1 MGRPRLMTLIGTR
14 PEIVKMSPLI
24 PRFDEEFDHIL
35 VHSGQHYSAN
45 MDAVFF
51 EDLELR
57 RPDHM
62 LEVGSHPPGKQ
73 TALILAA
80 VEGLLAELGPVAL
93 VVHGD
98 TNTTLAGGLA
108 AAKRSTTALVHV
120 EAGARS
126 GNPKQA
132 EEINR
137 QIVDRVTDIHFVP
150 YERDLKNLQAEGIPT
165 DRAYVTGNTVIA
177 SCLRASTLDGAE
189 RILDSHGI
197 AAGRY
202 ALATYHR
209 QEAVDDAATLRGI
222 CAAIDEVSKR
232 LPVILPLHPRTRKM
246 MEQYGISF
254 ASAAV
259 TVTEPVGYRQM
270 IALLSN
276 ARFCLTDSGGLM
288 EEAGVLRVPGLILRR
303 ETEHVRYVESGI
315 HALVGTD
322 FDTISHEAE
331 RLSDDAEHRDRVNAA
346 PSNAG
351 IDPVERIMGQ
361 LRAELS

>member
-1 MGRPRLMTLIGTR
+1 MSRPSLMTLIGTR

-24 PRFDEEFDHIL
+24 PRFDEEFHHIL

-57 RPDHM
+57 QPDYT

-73 TALILAA
+73 TALILSA
-80 VEGLLAELGPVAL
+80 VEGLLQETSPDVL

-108 AAKRSTTALVHV
+108 AAKRATTLLVHV

-137 QIVDRVTDIHFVP
+137 QIVDRVSDIHFVP
-150 YERDLKNLQAEGIPT
+150 YQHDLENLRREAIST

-189 RILDSHGI
+189 RYLESHGVSP
-197 AAGRY
+197 GRY
-202 ALATYHR
+202 ALATFHR
-209 QEAVDDAATLRGI
+209 QEAVDHPETLAGI
-222 CAAIDEVSKR
+222 CDALDAVSR
-232 LPVILPLHPRTRKM
+232 SLSVIVPLHPRSRKM
-246 MEQYGISF
+246 MQQYDISF
-254 ASAAV
+254 RSDAV
-259 TVTEPVGYRQM
+259 TVTEPIGYREM

-288 EEAGVLRVPGLILRR
+288 EEAGVLRIPGLILRR

-322 FDTISHEAE
+322 PDEIQREAE
-331 RLSDDAEHRDRVNAA
+331 QLLNDDERRKRSGSAPDSSDLA
-346 PSNAG
+346 
-351 IDPVERIMGQ
+351 PVERIIDH
-361 LRAELS
+361 LRVELS